1 MSPGRRKCL
10 LNVHLDVLDG
20 YVGYHSWDVSQG
32 QVAASQFYVVSLIF
46 VRMYNGL
53 LSYGELSYVE
63 QLVNPLS
70 LGFIKLS
77 FFILYS
83 QLFRPLLKMRI
94 LIRIG
99 ATVCAIFYVLI
110 FVLEMYFATPR
121 RGETFVTHFVN
132 PVNKGGVHLSIPFAA
147 VGLVFD
153 LVIITI
159 PIYGVC
165 QLQLSNRQKASIS
178 LVLMTG
184 GL

>member
-1 MSPGRRKCL
+1 MSLGRQKCL
-10 LNVHLDVLDG
+10 FNVYSDVLNG

-46 VRMYNGL
+46 VSMYKVL
-53 LSYGELSYVE
+53 LTYGELSYVQE
-63 QLVNPLS
+63 LVNPLS
-70 LGFIKLS
+70 LAFIKLS

-83 QLFRPLLKMRI
+83 QLFRPLRKMRI
-94 LIRIG
+94 LIRVG
-99 ATVCAIFYVLI
+99 GTVCAIFYVLI
-110 FVLEMYFATPR
+110 FALNMYFSTPR
-121 RGETFVTHFVN
+121 RGETFITHFLN
-132 PVNKGGVHLSIPFAA
+132 PVNKGGVHLSVPFAA

-165 QLQLSNRQKASIS
+165 QLQLSNRQKASII

-184 GL
+184 GS

>member
-1 MSPGRRKCL
+1 MSLGQQKCL
-10 LNVHLDVLDG
+10 LNRYSDVLDG

-32 QVAASQFYVVSLIF
+32 QVVASQFYVVSLIF
-46 VRMYNGL
+46 VRMYKGL
-53 LSYGELSYVE
+53 LTYGELSYVQE
-63 QLVNPLS
+63 LLNPLS

-77 FFILYS
+77 FLILYS
-83 QLFRPLLKMRI
+83 QLFRPLRKMRI
-94 LIRIG
+94 LIRVV

-110 FVLEMYFATPR
+110 FALNMYFSTPR
-121 RGETFVTHFVN
+121 RGETFITHFLN
-132 PVNKGGVHLSIPFAA
+132 PVSKGGIQLSVPFAA

-165 QLQLSNRQKASIS
+165 QLQLSNRQKASII

-184 GL
+184 GS